1 MFNQAKEMAR
11 NHARSISTALSNV
24 DGKVQRMHRHD
35 IEWHRKYILAI
46 GCLVLF
52 FFGASLGAMV
62 GRGGLGMPTLLAFLM
77 FILYYILSMGGEEL
91 VKIGVLSPVVG
102 MWLSTLLL
110 SPLAILLTWATATE
124 RKFLHLRSSH

>member
-1 MFNQAKEMAR
+1 
-11 NHARSISTALSNV
+11 
-24 DGKVQRMHRHD
+24 
-35 IEWHRKYILAI
+35 
-46 GCLVLF
+46 
-52 FFGASLGAMV
+52 
-62 GRGGLGMPTLLAFLM
+62 MPTLLAFLM

>member
-1 MFNQAKEMAR
+1 
-11 NHARSISTALSNV
+11 
-24 DGKVQRMHRHD
+24 
-35 IEWHRKYILAI
+35 
-46 GCLVLF
+46 
-52 FFGASLGAMV
+52 
-62 GRGGLGMPTLLAFLM
+62 
-77 FILYYILSMGGEEL
+77 MGGEEL